1 MLSDYPMLP
10 TIPVH
15 DLSRARR
22 WYAEK
27 LGLTPVSEVPDALVY
42 QTRHGGFLLFSSR
55 EAGAVKHQIA
65 AWRVPDIDATVSA
78 LRGRGVRFEEY
89 SEPGL
94 QTAHGIATTPA
105 GRTAWFHDSEG
116 NTLTISQPE

>member
-10 TIPVH
+10 TIPAH
-15 DLSRARR
+15 DLNRARR

-27 LGLTPVSEVPDALVY
+27 LGLTPVSEVSGALVY
-42 QTRHGGFLLFSSR
+42 QTRLGGFLLFSSR
-55 EAGAVKHQIA
+55 EAGRVEHQIA

-78 LRGRGVRFEEY
+78 LRGRGVQFEEY

-94 QTAHGIATTPA
+94 QTVNGIATTPA
-105 GRTAWFHDSEG
+105 GRAAWFRDSEG
-116 NTLTISQPE
+116 NTLTITQPV